1 MDKIKKENVQNSF
14 WRNTIQKFMKH
25 RVAMFSLLFLTVEI
39 LAVILLPLLMDL
51 DPYTTNAGCFSMA
64 PDERFLL
71 GTDEGMCFP
80 GLSTEAESPS
90 W

>member
-25 RVAMFSLLFLTVEI
+25 RVAMFSLLLLTVEI

-51 DPYTTNAGCFSMA
+51 DP
-64 PDERFLL
+64 
-71 GTDEGMCFP
+71 
-80 GLSTEAESPS
+80 
-90 W
+90 